1 MLSGNLYI
9 SSHISSDI
17 WSTPKHFRDTAAVQF
32 DKVRITNMYQQWLH
46 YRAETCW
53 LSLGSSQQEGPAG
66 MPGGVLSCGSKWIG
80 DQWRLENNMSCT
92 SSSISKPTS
101 DSITVHPGLFNTLQT
116 SYVFPGSCL
125 MRHEHLSQLRSF
137 ANRSWL
143 QSANQPQSAEAS
155 KKPEVFLFLFLYISL
170 YGVPTDG
177 M

>member
-116 SYVFPGSCL
+116 SYVLQGSCL
-125 MRHEHLSQLRSF
+125 SMSTCLSWGHS
-137 ANRSWL
+137 ANLSWPH
-143 QSANQPQSAEAS
+143 SVNQPQSSEAS
-155 KKPEVFLFLFLYISL
+155 KSHSTTSEVFGCISL
-170 YGVPTDG
+170 YGVPPNGT
-177 M
+177 